1 MLVRPIRYLKAVAD
15 HGSFTRAAAALH
27 VSQPA
32 LSQQIRELEERM
44 GVQLLDRSGR
54 TGRPTDVGEAYLR
67 HVRRALDELEVGGRA
82 IRDVQDLSS
91 GALRLGF
98 TPSFAIY
105 LLGPLIRR
113 YRDRFPGIVLTITEM
128 AQEEIELALG
138 ADALDLGLAFSDVLA
153 EDVEWLPLHTERLS
167 LIVGQRHP
175 AANGDRE
182 MDTAALAAE
191 PLALLGPTFATRAT
205 VDRYLRR
212 NGVHPHVAVEAN
224 SIAAI
229 VEIVRLAGLA
239 TILPERV
246 AQEQRG
252 LCILRLTP
260 AIDSRRVALL
270 QRRGGYRSA
279 ASRAFVAVAQDYAK
293 AFQD

>member
-54 TGRPTDVGEAYLR
+54 TVRPTDVGETYLR
-67 HVRRALDELEVGGRA
+67 HVRRALDELEVGDRA

-91 GALRLGF
+91 GALRIGF

-128 AQEEIELALG
+128 AQEEMELALS
-138 ADALDLGLAFSDVLA
+138 ADALDVGLAFSDVLA

-167 LIVGQRHP
+167 LIVGQGHP
-175 AANGDRE
+175 AANGDRK
-182 MDTAALAAE
+182 MNVAALAAE
-191 PLALLGPTFATRAT
+191 PLALLRPTFATRGV
-205 VDRYLRR
+205 VDRYMRR
-212 NGVHPHVAVEAN
+212 NGVYPHVAVEAN

-229 VEIVRLAGLA
+229 VEIVRLAGMA
-239 TILPERV
+239 TILPEAV
-246 AQEQRG
+246 AQGQRG
-252 LCILRLTP
+252 LCVVRLTP
-260 AIDSRRVALL
+260 AIDSRRTALL
-270 QRRGGYRSA
+270 QRHGGYRSA
-279 ASRAFVAVAQDYAK
+279 ASRAFVTTAQDYAK
-293 AFQD
+293 AIED

>member
-1 MLVRPIRYLKAVAD
+1 MLVRPLRYLKAVAD

-32 LSQQIRELEERM
+32 LSQQIRELEQRM
-44 GVQLLDRSGR
+44 GVHLLDRGGR
-54 TGRPTDVGEAYLR
+54 TVRPTDVGEAYLR

-113 YRDRFPGIVLTITEM
+113 YRDRFPGILLTITEM

-138 ADALDLGLAFSDVLA
+138 TDALDVGLAFSDVLA
-153 EDVEWLPLHTERLS
+153 EDVEWLPLHAERLS
-167 LIVGQRHP
+167 LIMGQRHP
-175 AANGDRE
+175 AANGNRE
-182 MDTAALAAE
+182 MDAAALAAE
-191 PLALLGPTFATRAT
+191 PLALLGPSFATRAM

-239 TILPERV
+239 TILPETV

-252 LCILRLTP
+252 LCVVRLKP

-279 ASRAFVAVAQDYAK
+279 ASRAFVTVAQDYSK
-293 AFQD
+293 AIQD

>member
-15 HGSFTRAAAALH
+15 HGSFTRAASALH

-32 LSQQIRELEERM
+32 LSQQIREFEERM

-54 TGRPTDVGEAYLR
+54 KVRPTDAGEVYLR
-67 HVRRALDELEVGGRA
+67 HVQRALDELEVGGRA

-128 AQEEIELALG
+128 AQEEMELALS
-138 ADALDLGLAFSDVLA
+138 ADALDVGLAFSDVLA

-167 LIVGQRHP
+167 LIVGRGHP
-175 AANGDRE
+175 AANGDRK
-182 MDTAALAAE
+182 MNVAALAAE
-191 PLALLGPTFATRAT
+191 PLALLRPTFATRGV
-205 VDRYLRR
+205 VDRYMRR
-212 NGVHPHVAVEAN
+212 NGVYPHVAVEAN

-229 VEIVRLAGLA
+229 VEIVRLAGMA
-239 TILPERV
+239 TILPEAV
-246 AQEQRG
+246 AQGQRG
-252 LCILRLTP
+252 LCVVRLTP
-260 AIDSRRVALL
+260 AIDSRRTALL
-270 QRRGGYRSA
+270 QRHGGYRSA
-279 ASRAFVAVAQDYAK
+279 ASRAFVTTAQDYAK
-293 AFQD
+293 AIED